1 MQDTE
6 AELDQDPS
14 PDAPSA
20 EGEELAPAD
29 QEQGAENPGAAEPD
43 AAGSEAQAAPNEDG
57 PAESEGADSPDGEDP
72 ALDDEPEAELPEGEA
87 LEAYVQSAFA
97 LLFASPE
104 PLSEK
109 RLRTLLVSDSGR
121 RSAKLGKAGLELVVE
136 ALSERIGAA
145 GLPVELRRIAGGLRL
160 FTDPRLSEVGQRLD
174 KTRRNEKISHAGLET
189 LAIVAY
195 RQPVTKAEIEAIR
208 GVQAGPMLRQLS
220 DRRLITVSGRADQ
233 PGAPLLY
240 ATTSEFLDRFGLAD
254 LDELPR
260 DGELA
265 RD

>member
-1 MQDTE
+1 MQDIEATEVELEEGDPLE
-6 AELDQDPS
+6 AEPEADEL
-14 PDAPSA
+14 A
-20 EGEELAPAD
+20 EGEGGL
-29 QEQGAENPGAAEPD
+29 
-43 AAGSEAQAAPNEDG
+43 EA
-57 PAESEGADSPDGEDP
+57 GADG
-72 ALDDEPEAELPEGEA
+72 ADDEEPEGDLPEGEA

-104 PLSEK
+104 PLSER
-109 RLRTLLVSDSGR
+109 RLRGLLVAGPEESPRVTGQI
-121 RSAKLGKAGLELVVE
+121 GKAGIALVIE
-136 ALSERIGAA
+136 TLTDRIAA
-145 GLPVELRRIAGGLRL
+145 SQLPIELRRISGGLRL
-160 FTDPRLSEVGQRLD
+160 FTDARLAEVVQRLD

-208 GVQAGPMLRQLS
+208 GVQAGPMLRQLT
-220 DRRLITVSGRADQ
+220 DRRLIKVAGRADQ

-240 ATTSEFLDRFGLAD
+240 GTTSEFLDRFGLAD